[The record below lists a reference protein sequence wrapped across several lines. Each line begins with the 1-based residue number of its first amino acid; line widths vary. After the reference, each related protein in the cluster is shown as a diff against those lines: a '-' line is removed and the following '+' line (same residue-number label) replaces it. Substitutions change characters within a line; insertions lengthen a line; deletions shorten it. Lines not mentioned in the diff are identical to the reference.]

1 MDAKPHD
8 TSSHPI
14 AEVRFFLDRGRGG
27 VDWGGKEGR
36 AEKKSFMTLLVLD
49 VCMTSETSA
58 LFNVWTV
65 FCSSNVI
72 FSAVDPNSVEES
84 RTGIEGPRGEEASG

>member
-1 MDAKPHD
+1 MIQAVTRSRKCD
-8 TSSHPI
+8 
-14 AEVRFFLDRGRGG
+14 FFGPWKRG

-49 VCMTSETSA
+49 VYMTGETSA

-65 FCSSNVI
+65 FCFSNVI
-72 FSAVDPNSVEES
+72 FSAVDLNSVEES